1 MKPQIVKL
9 GYSENRFDSMLDI
22 ALDYMSNVNP
32 ELNASWNKIQDIV
45 NLWMG
50 DFKLS
55 FDRFRERSEWHYVI
69 LLGTDVNKP
78 PQEYLI
84 DILGM
89 YDYKLNYYKSMRLQ
103 LLYKKDYKYS
113 FNYDIYIYEV
123 IS

>member
-1 MKPQIVKL
+1 
-9 GYSENRFDSMLDI
+9 MLDI

-103 LLYKKDYKYS
+103 LLYRKAYKYS
-113 FNYDIYIYEV
+113 FNYDIYIYKV